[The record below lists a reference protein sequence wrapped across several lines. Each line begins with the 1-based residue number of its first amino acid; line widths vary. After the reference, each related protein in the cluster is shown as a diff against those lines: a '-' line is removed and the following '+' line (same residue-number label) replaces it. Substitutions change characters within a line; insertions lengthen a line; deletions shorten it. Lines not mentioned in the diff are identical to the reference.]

1 MQAVLSV
8 LGFLAAPLVQAVDSQ
23 AYNWKNLKIGGGG
36 GISSSI
42 RVSRM
47 RERILVVL
55 TGYRLNADD
64 LWTPLLDW
72 AIVVQSDYWGVA
84 ALATDPVEP
93 NGLYMA
99 VGLYINYWDPN
110 PGHILISDNYGSSF
124 TEVQLPFKIGGNMP
138 GRGMGER
145 LAIDPD
151 NNILFFGVRSG
162 NGLWKSSDKDKT
174 WSKVSSLPNTGTPF
188 LTHRIVRD
196 TTVTRSV

>member
-36 GISSSI
+36 GFVPNII
-42 RVSRM
+42 FNKGVA
-47 RERILVVL
+47 
-55 TGYRLNADD
+55 LNADD